1 MTHHDQKCAE
11 ALHTALEMEIEG
23 KQFYSQ
29 SAEASSSQ
37 LARDLFQ
44 HLAAQEDVHYQTV
57 HEVYEAVKSGNEWP
71 QKETMF
77 KHPKSLKDVFNEAT
91 EMMDVEANPAASELD
106 AIKTGMS
113 MEDKSYSFYKSRYEE
128 ATSPAEKQ
136 FYQALT
142 AEERKHYLTL
152 VASYEYL
159 SNPQGWFTMKEHWSL
174 DG

>member
-1 MTHHDQKCAE
+1 MTHHDQKSAE
-11 ALHTALEMEIEG
+11 ALQKALQMEIEG

-29 SAEASSSQ
+29 SADTSISQ

-57 HEVYEAVKSGNEWP
+57 MEVYEAVKNKNEWP
-71 QKETMF
+71 QKETVF
-77 KHPKSLKDVFNEAT
+77 NHPKSLKDVFTAAT
-91 EMMDVEANPAASELD
+91 EMMDVEANPAASEMD
-106 AIKTGMS
+106 AIKTAMS
-113 MEDKSYSFYKSRYEE
+113 MEDKSYSFYKSRHEE
-128 ATSPAEKQ
+128 ATSAAEKQ

>member
-1 MTHHDQKCAE
+1 MTHHDEKRAQ
-11 ALHTALEMEIEG
+11 ALQTALQMETEG

-29 SAEASSSQ
+29 SAERSSSQ

-44 HLAAQEDVHYQTV
+44 NLAAQEDVHYRTV
-57 HEVYEAVKSGNEWP
+57 QEVYDALKNRNEWP
-71 QKETMF
+71 QKETVF
-77 KHPKSLKDVFNEAT
+77 KHPKSLKAVFTEAT
-91 EMMDVEANPAASELD
+91 EMMDVEANPASTEMD
-106 AIKTGMS
+106 AIKTAMS
-113 MEDKSYSFYKSRYEE
+113 MEDKSYSFYKSRHEE

-142 AEERKHYLTL
+142 GEERTHYLTL